1 MYRINTPAD
10 VANTGRVHIDTG
22 DGVELDWPVIPE
34 AGDEYDRGDL
44 PEGADLNDY
53 QDTAHWTASRNSL
66 VATIANWPP
75 QLEGVPGHVEVMGAP
90 NGLTIQRVTGR
101 GSGHMIV
108 QRYVNSVASQIWSA
122 WEKVWPTESADGWDK
137 GDLPVGQDMN
147 ILHTPGM
154 YGVRSNTVA
163 ASIVNA
169 PADASSG
176 VVEVLATSNGI
187 YVQRWTYNADG
198 YQGVRYRTTNGISAG
213 TWTAWTTLG
222 GSGAGESW
230 DRGDIPTGQDMDTLT
245 ESGFY
250 GAGKTAL
257 VASLVNAPTDAA
269 PGTVEVLTT
278 SNGITVQR
286 WIYYG
291 AGYGERVR
299 TTLSVTSGS
308 WTAWLDPRAGGGAP
322 SPSEPGSSVYAPHAI
337 REAQFM
343 QAMGGPIDTQGR
355 AAVAFRM
362 DHGFA
367 NFATELLPLFRARGI
382 VPSMVYNPRN
392 WHRPE
397 NDGVTAADL
406 NSWVAA
412 GEVEVWNH
420 GADHSDVSSDEDLY
434 DQIVNSLA
442 EIEAELPAAVG
453 KVWGF
458 APPGVNGTTGYGGFG
473 SGSTP
478 EKWDTTAGRL
488 ILKHHAVAAAYLPGT
503 GSRPLDGQIRQ
514 GLSHHTMDN
523 YSVAEII
530 SRIDTAISTRRG
542 AQLMIHPSLL
552 NTAGRMTTADVEE
565 ILDYVVAKRDA
576 GQLVTLS
583 PYQMLVADSTRP
595 PSTGSVLDTGR
606 RDISGDLLNTA
617 VVSLGTNG
625 RAVMQR
631 IGDRVHLSL
640 YDAGFTAD
648 GTVRVLLDL
657 PLGFRP
663 VSREG
668 YTLSI
673 SGTTNR
679 EAILM
684 TTGLFLYQ
692 VPTGGGRVR
701 ATISWTTADPEPTTL
716 PGDPE

>member
-1 MYRINTPAD
+1 MATLTDLA
-10 VANTGRVHIDTG
+10 
-22 DGVELDWPVIPE
+22 VEI
-34 AGDEYDRGDL
+34 AGDIKGLRAGRYERGDL

-108 QRYVNSVASQIWSA
+108 QRYVNSVASQTWSA

-137 GDLPVGQDMN
+137 GDIPSGQDMN

-169 PADASSG
+169 PDDARSG

-245 ESGFY
+245 EPGFY

-257 VASLVNAPTDAA
+257 VASLVNAPADAA

-322 SPSEPGSSVYAPHAI
+322 SPSEPGTSVYAPHAI

-392 WHRPE
+392 WGRPE
-397 NDGVTAADL
+397 NTGVTAADL

-458 APPGVNGTTGYGGFG
+458 APPGVNGTTGYGGYG

-503 GSRPLDGQIRQ
+503 GTRPLDGQIRQ

-530 SRIDTAISTRRG
+530 SRIDTAIATRRG

-583 PYQMLVADSTRP
+583 PYQMLVADSTR
-595 PSTGSVLDTGR
+595 STEYDSGLRNITAGIVDTPASGGIYIRRQGNVITYSVDE
-606 RDISGDLLNTA
+606 LLYESA
-617 VVSLGTNG
+617 ASMVSLGNIP
-625 RAVMQR
+625 V
-631 IGDRVHLSL
+631 
-640 YDAGFTAD
+640 
-648 GTVRVLLDL
+648 
-657 PLGFRP
+657 GFRP
-663 VSREG
+663 SGRDVEFASSRRQAADTNVGIRVTAGGNLWAYRAEAG
-668 YTLSI
+668 QAFRGS
-673 SGTTNR
+673 TTW
-679 EAILM
+679 I
-684 TTGLFLYQ
+684 TT
-692 VPTGGGRVR
+692 
-701 ATISWTTADPEPTTL
+701 DPIPAPSAL
-716 PGDPE
+716 PGGPA